1 MGDSKTHFGFREVN
15 RADKRKLVDEVF
27 SSVANRYDLMNDLM
41 SLGLHRLWKWIAT
54 AACGI
59 RPNMRVLDL
68 AGGTADMAIRIKP
81 FMQAKGL
88 LTVAD
93 INHAMLLEGQNRLWD
108 LGYADVPFVRCDAEN
123 LPFPDHSF
131 DCVVVAF
138 GLRNMSS
145 KHTALRSILRALK
158 PAGRLVVLEFSEP
171 HAWLRRLYHW
181 YSFNVIP
188 KLGDCVTG
196 DEGSYR
202 YLVESIRVHPNQQT
216 LREMIIQSGFT
227 NCEIYNLS
235 GGIVAIHRA
244 YKP

>member
-1 MGDSKTHFGFREVN
+1 MRDSKTHFGFRKVN
-15 RADKRKLVDEVF
+15 LADKPKLVDEVF

-41 SLGLHRLWKWIAT
+41 SLGLHRLWKWIAAT
-54 AACGI
+54 ACGI
-59 RPNMRVLDL
+59 RPDMRVLDL

-81 FMQAKGL
+81 FMQAQGL

-93 INHAMLLEGQNRLWD
+93 INRAMLSEGQDRLFD

-123 LPFPDHSF
+123 LPFPDHTF
-131 DCVVVAF
+131 DCIVVAF

-145 KHTALRSILRALK
+145 KQNALRSMLRVLK

-171 HAWLRRLYHW
+171 HRGLRRLYHW
-181 YSFNVIP
+181 YSFNMIP
-188 KLGDCVTG
+188 KLGDCVTR

-202 YLVESIRVHPNQQT
+202 YLVESIRVHPNRQA
-216 LREMIIQSGFT
+216 LREMIIESGFVR
-227 NCEIYNLS
+227 CEIYNLS

>member
-1 MGDSKTHFGFREVN
+1 MGDSKTHFGYRKVN
-15 RADKRKLVDEVF
+15 IADKRKLVDEVF
-27 SSVANRYDLMNDLM
+27 SSVASRYDLMNDLM
-41 SLGLHRLWKWIAT
+41 SWGLHRIWKWIAT

-59 RPNMRVLDL
+59 GPNMRVLDL

-93 INHAMLLEGQNRLWD
+93 INHAMLLEGQDRLLN

-123 LPFPDHSF
+123 LPFSDHSF

-145 KHTALRSILRALK
+145 KQTALHSILRVLK

-171 HAWLRRLYHW
+171 HTWLKRLYHW

-188 KLGDCVTG
+188 KLGDYVTG

-202 YLVESIRVHPNQQT
+202 YLVESIRVHPNQQE
-216 LREMIIQSGFT
+216 LREMISQSGFAC
-227 NCEIYNLS
+227 CEVYNLS